1 MNEEEIK
8 KLEDYLKSLPTIKQ
22 NMSIPVATTF
32 GINLEDLTNSIK
44 ELKKIPTFD
53 DLLRENKKIKEDIS
67 FCLKSIEQEMKMST
81 DSRTR
86 KEMKTC
92 FQILKE
98 WRDK

>member
-1 MNEEEIK
+1 MSEEEFDELIN
-8 KLEDYLKSLPTIKQ
+8 TIPKVE
-22 NMSIPVATTF
+22 NDNPISSMNN
-32 GINLEDLTNSIK
+32 INVEDLRNAV
-44 ELKKIPTFD
+44 ERLKKIPTFD

>member
-1 MNEEEIK
+1 MSEEEIK
-8 KLEDYLKSLPTIKQ
+8 NLEEHLKSLPTIKQ

-32 GINLEDLTNSIK
+32 GINLDELTNAIK
-44 ELKKIPTFD
+44 ELKKIPTLN

-92 FQILKE
+92 FQILKK
-98 WRDK
+98 WGNK